1 MSKPKPPPKEQA
13 ESSFLLLRIRRFKQP
28 LVLKRPPAIFVSS
41 NEEVPPKGPTIAS
54 LSAKN
59 KTMCE
64 DIRKVNAHLAESLVK
79 IKYFSEDI
87 NELHHGL
94 GQKITRVARAARVA
108 DVLD

>member
-1 MSKPKPPPKEQA
+1 MSKPKP
-13 ESSFLLLRIRRFKQP
+13 
-28 LVLKRPPAIFVSS
+28 
-41 NEEVPPKGPTIAS
+41 PPKGPTIAS